1 MTELALPWTPDFEA
15 YPVDHSIASAETSQ
29 QVVTV
34 HWSDGQRS
42 EHHALWLR
50 ENSPDEETV
59 HPVSRE
65 MLIDPLDIPDDIV
78 AASARVASNG
88 ALEVAW
94 SDRPQASQYHPGWL
108 RAHAWFDKESSRDAS
123 QLRLWTTND
132 ISEPITTDCSAALG
146 DGRVFADWLEALR
159 DYGVARL
166 SGVPVKDGM
175 LEEIVE
181 RIGTIRPTNFGK
193 LFQVVVKNDPNSNAY
208 TSTTLVPHMDLGT
221 RETPP
226 GLQFLFCRENS
237 TTGGEGVYVDA
248 YRIAEDMRREE
259 PDNFASLSTIV
270 WEFKN
275 RAKDSDYRAY
285 GPIFSLDQAGDLA
298 EVRYTPWLRA
308 PLRAPIDIQARA
320 YQSIRAFM
328 RRNADPKYQMHVTY
342 RPGDLL
348 AFDNRRVL
356 HGRSSY
362 SEAGGHRHLEG
373 CYADRDDLH
382 SAIRLMRRK
391 TAQAVA

>member
-15 YPVDHSIASAETSQ
+15 YPIRHAILEAESSGQ
-29 QVVTV
+29 TV
-34 HWSDGQRS
+34 IIRWSDDRKS
-42 EHHALWLR
+42 EHHVLWLR
-50 ENSPDEETV
+50 ENSPDAETV
-59 HPVSRE
+59 HPLSRE
-65 MLIDPLDIPDDIV
+65 MLIDPLDIPDDIRATS
-78 AASARVASNG
+78 AAIASNG
-88 ALEVAW
+88 ALEIAW
-94 SDRPQASQYHPGWL
+94 SDRAHVSQYHQGWL
-108 RAHAWFDKESSRDAS
+108 RAHAWFEPGNTNDAS
-123 QLRLWTTND
+123 QLKLWTSEE
-132 ISEPITTDCSAALG
+132 ISEPATTDCSMALA
-146 DGRVFADWLEALR
+146 DEHAFANWLIALR

-166 SGVPVKDGM
+166 SAVPVQDGM

-193 LFQVVVKNDPNSNAY
+193 LFHVMVKNDPDSNAY
-208 TSTTLVPHMDLGT
+208 TSTTLIPHMDLGT
-221 RETPP
+221 REMPP

-237 TTGGEGVYVDA
+237 TTGGQGVYVDA
-248 YRIAEDMRREE
+248 YRIAEDMRHEE

-275 RAKDSDYRAY
+275 RAMDSDYRAN
-285 GPIFSLDQAGDLA
+285 GPIFSLNESGQLS

-308 PLRAPIDIQARA
+308 PLRAPIDVQTRA

-328 RRNADPKYQMHVTY
+328 RRNADPKYQMHITY

-348 AFDNRRVL
+348 AFDNRRIL

-362 SEAGGHRHLEG
+362 SEAGGNRHLEG

-382 SAIRLMRRK
+382 SAIRLLQRRA
-391 TAQAVA
+391 AQAAA